1 MGLFPVQT
9 LFNDIVQVTGE
20 WGETE
25 INKKKKLL
33 IRSNSVILR
42 YLTSYIGNRHNS
54 PYVFIKH

>member
-25 INKKKKLL
+25 INKKK
-33 IRSNSVILR
+33 N
-42 YLTSYIGNRHNS
+42 
-54 PYVFIKH
+54 F